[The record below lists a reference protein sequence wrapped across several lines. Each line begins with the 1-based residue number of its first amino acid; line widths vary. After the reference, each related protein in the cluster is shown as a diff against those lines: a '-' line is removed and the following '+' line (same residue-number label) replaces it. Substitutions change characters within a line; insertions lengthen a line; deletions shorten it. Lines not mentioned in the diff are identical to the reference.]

1 MPGDL
6 NLSNSAVSKSRLASL
21 TITIQNHALS
31 RLLSFLSADLS
42 DLSLAQ
48 KISTLEVAARLLKLG
63 GAGEFKA
70 LLPSSEVEGTLDVS
84 WPPSPV
90 GQLVH
95 RSAALGKDLHPS
107 QEGQTA
113 RPVQRRP

>member
-1 MPGDL
+1 M
-6 NLSNSAVSKSRLASL
+6 AIL
-21 TITIQNHALS
+21 TITIQNDALN
-31 RLLSFLSADLS
+31 RLLGFLSADLS
-42 DLSLAQ
+42 DLSIAQ
-48 KISTLEVAARLLKLG
+48 KISTLEATARLLKLG

-70 LLPSSEVEGTLDVS
+70 LLPSSEVKGNLDVS

-107 QEGQTA
+107 QEGQESS
-113 RPVQRRP
+113 